1 MIWKKQRRKYYGRK
15 RKNKNLD
22 LQKIDPLYYQA
33 GTCDCGKRLQT
44 YDYVRHLPYA
54 DATAIKYITRH
65 RDKGGAIDIKK
76 AIWFLKKILI
86 DEYKETE

>member
-1 MIWKKQRRKYYGRK
+1 MEEKEKIKQA
-15 RKNKNLD
+15 NEQTDNLD

-54 DATAIKYITRH
+54 DATAIKYIIRH
-65 RDKGGAIDIKK
+65 RDKGGSTDIKK

>member
-1 MIWKKQRRKYYGRK
+1 MTDEKTKQA
-15 RKNKNLD
+15 NEQSDNIE
-22 LQKIDPLYYQA
+22 LQKIDQLYYQA
-33 GTCDCGKRLQT
+33 GRCACGKVLQT

-65 RDKGGAIDIKK
+65 RDKGGSIDIKK
-76 AIWFLKKILI
+76 AIWFLKKILA